1 MYNSIINP
9 NTGRKCSINSK
20 LGRKILQRY
29 INELQEGGS
38 TWKSYYGKGKGSVKT
53 TACKRVQAAM
63 KKMGVINSQGQ
74 AALNLL
80 KDIVGKN
87 MKTATK
93 NGFEY
98 TWNSHLSSADKANAL
113 ADILEQRLTASKAA
127 VEHKDDVKQFLA
139 IADVPLIK
147 EADVEAAVK
156 EHKEEGGP
164 EVLYLEDIKEGQDII
179 DELHEVAQEAAGPAG
194 TTVNPEKILA
204 IMDMVYK
211 NPVLKAN
218 PEQTPEQTP
227 EQIEALKHAHLMKI
241 KAEAPA
247 LAETVDLL
255 IETDM
260 MDEIEPV
267 AKVAAGNVKVTK
279 NWYCVRPYVPSAG
292 KKARIKSCDK
302 LLDTPEDC
310 NADHCSVGY
319 NGRQLCMDKCMQR

>member
-38 TWKSYYGKGKGSVKT
+38 AWTKYGTKGRHL
-53 TACKRVQAAM
+53 AANKRIQAAM
-63 KKMGVINSQGQ
+63 IALGVWKNGRYGPV
-74 AALNLL
+74 AALDLL

-87 MKTATK
+87 KATATK
-93 NGFEY
+93 NGFKY
-98 TWNSHLSSADKANAL
+98 TWSEHLKSIPKAELL
-113 ADILEQRLTASKAA
+113 ADILEQRVIASKAA
-127 VEHKDDVKQFLA
+127 VEPVKKFLT
-139 IADVPLIK
+139 IADVPLIE
-147 EADVEAAVK
+147 EADVAEAEVA
-156 EHKEEGGP
+156 HKEEGGP
-164 EVLYLEDIKEGQDII
+164 EVLYIEDIQEGQEMIAD
-179 DELHEVAQEAAGPAG
+179 LHEAAQEDDEGRSRE
-194 TTVNPEKILA
+194 TTVSPEKILA
-204 IMDMVYK
+204 IVDMVSK
-211 NPVLKAN
+211 NPALKAN
-218 PEQTPEQTP
+218 PEQTP

-241 KAEAPA
+241 KAAAPA

-279 NWYCVRPYVPSAG
+279 NWYCVAPYMPSAG
-292 KKARIKSCDK
+292 KKARVKSCKK

>member
-1 MYNSIINP
+1 M
-9 NTGRKCSINSK
+9 
-20 LGRKILQRY
+20 
-29 INELQEGGS
+29 
-38 TWKSYYGKGKGSVKT
+38 
-53 TACKRVQAAM
+53 
-63 KKMGVINSQGQ
+63 
-74 AALNLL
+74 
-80 KDIVGKN
+80 
-87 MKTATK
+87 
-93 NGFEY
+93 
-98 TWNSHLSSADKANAL
+98 
-113 ADILEQRLTASKAA
+113 TASKAA
-127 VEHKDDVKQFLA
+127 VEPIKKFLE
-139 IADVPLIK
+139 IADVPLI
-147 EADVEAAVK
+147 EETEVAAAVE

-204 IMDMVYK
+204 IMDMVSK
-211 NPVLKAN
+211 NPVLKAT
-218 PEQTPEQTP
+218 PDQTE
-227 EQIEALKHAHLMKI
+227 EQITALKNAHLMKI

-279 NWYCVRPYVPSAG
+279 NWYCVAPYVPLAG
-292 KKARIKSCDK
+292 KKARLKSCKK

-310 NADHCSVGY
+310 NADHCTVGY

>member
-38 TWKSYYGKGKGSVKT
+38 AWTGYYGKGQKSAKT

-63 KKMGVINSQGQ
+63 KKMGVINSRGE

-87 MKTATK
+87 MATATK

-98 TWNSHLSSADKANAL
+98 TWNSHLGSVVKANAL
-113 ADILEQRLTASKAA
+113 ADILEQRLKASKATG
-127 VEHKDDVKQFLA
+127 EPTKKFLE
-139 IADVPLIK
+139 IADVPLIE
-147 EADVEAAVK
+147 EADVAEAVE
-156 EHKEEGGP
+156 EHKKEGGP
-164 EVLYLEDIKEGQDII
+164 EVLYLEDIKDGQEII
-179 DELHEVAQEAAGPAG
+179 ATLHEAAQEDAGPAG

-204 IMDMVYK
+204 IMDMVSK
-211 NPVLKAN
+211 NPVLKEN
-218 PEQTPEQTP
+218 PDQTEEDIT
-227 EQIEALKHAHLMKI
+227 ALKKAHLMKI

-247 LAETVDLL
+247 LEETVDLL
-255 IETDM
+255 ITYDEM

-279 NWYCVRPYVPSAG
+279 NWYCVKRYVPSAG
-292 KKARIKSCDK
+292 TKARVKSCKK
-302 LLDTPEDC
+302 LSGPPEDC
-310 NADHCSVGY
+310 TADHCSVGY
-319 NGRQLCMDKCMQR
+319 SGHQLCMNKCMYS

>member
-38 TWKSYYGKGKGSVKT
+38 TWKGYYGAGDHSEKT
-53 TACKRVQAAM
+53 KACKRVQAAM
-63 KKMGVINSQGQ
+63 KKMGVINSRGE

-87 MKTATK
+87 KKTATK

-98 TWNSHLSSADKANAL
+98 TWSSHLSSADKANAL

-127 VEHKDDVKQFLA
+127 DEPTKKFLE
-139 IADVPLIK
+139 IANVPLIE
-147 EADVEAAVK
+147 EADVAEAVE

-164 EVLYLEDIKEGQDII
+164 EVLYLEDVKKGQEMMGLLQDS
-179 DELHEVAQEAAGPAG
+179 AQEDAGPAG

-204 IMDMVYK
+204 IMDMVSK

-218 PEQTPEQTP
+218 PDQTEK
-227 EQIEALKHAHLMKI
+227 QITALKNAQLMKI

-247 LAETVDLL
+247 LVETVDLL
-255 IETDM
+255 IELEVW
-260 MDEIEPV
+260 DEIEPV

-279 NWYCVRPYVPSAG
+279 NWYCVKRYMPSA
-292 KKARIKSCDK
+292 KTKERIKSCKK
-302 LLDTPEDC
+302 LSGPPEDC
-310 NADHCSVGY
+310 TAEHCSVGY
-319 NGRQLCMDKCMQR
+319 SGRTPCVEKCMHR